1 MQHIISNVS
10 ILYPRLNQPYRFDNG
25 ERRSVSCNWDAD
37 GAAYDTSF
45 IMDKEE
51 ALNLSRV
58 CKEAYKN
65 AASMGKGKWPAA
77 PQRLPAKRSDA
88 TELEAAGDIILDDA
102 DATAVCERSG
112 ATDSLEAA
120 GDIDDVDDA
129 DATAV

>member
-1 MQHIISNVS
+1 MDLGV
-10 ILYPRLNQPYRFDNG
+10 RRR
-25 ERRSVSCNWDAD
+25 RRSRKRDQTRD
-37 GAAYDTSF
+37 KREGGGA
-45 IMDKEE
+45 E
-51 ALNLSRV
+51 AG
-58 CKEAYKN
+58 E
-65 AASMGKGKWPAA
+65 GGGA